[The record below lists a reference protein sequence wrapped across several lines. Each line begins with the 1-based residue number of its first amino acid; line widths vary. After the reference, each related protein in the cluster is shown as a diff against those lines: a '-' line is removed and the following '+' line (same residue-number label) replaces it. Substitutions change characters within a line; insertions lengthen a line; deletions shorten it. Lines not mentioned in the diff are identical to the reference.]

1 MNQGVVLQRIG
12 RMVRD
17 TRLRRNLS
25 QLQVAEQAGV
35 QRYQV
40 ANLELGKGNP
50 SLKTLAAIAGA
61 LDFDLTLA
69 ARGTTTPRPPSRLKP
84 PIDLEDVLRRCR
96 EPLEGPIE

>member
-17 TRLRRNLS
+17 TRLRLNLS
-25 QLQVAEQAGV
+25 QLQVAERAGI

-50 SLKTLAAIAGA
+50 SLKTLAAVLGA
-61 LDFDLTLA
+61 LDLNLSVAPTDN
-69 ARGTTTPRPPSRLKP
+69 ARTMTNSRLRPPVDLNEVLKRSRL
-84 PIDLEDVLRRCR
+84 
-96 EPLEGPIE
+96 

>member
-1 MNQGVVLQRIG
+1 MNQGVVLKRIG

-25 QLQVAEQAGV
+25 QLQVAERAGV

-61 LDFDLTLA
+61 LDLNLSVAPNDK
-69 ARGTTTPRPPSRLKP
+69 ARAMTTSRLRPPVDLNEVLKRSRL
-84 PIDLEDVLRRCR
+84 
-96 EPLEGPIE
+96 